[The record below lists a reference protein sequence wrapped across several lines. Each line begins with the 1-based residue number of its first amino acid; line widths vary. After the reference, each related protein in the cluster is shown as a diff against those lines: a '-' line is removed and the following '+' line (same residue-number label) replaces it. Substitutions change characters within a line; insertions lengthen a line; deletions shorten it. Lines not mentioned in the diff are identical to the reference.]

1 MTRRL
6 GTLPSMPTEIPVS
19 ARYSRTAVV
28 LHWGMALGLFASLAV
43 GLTMVELPFSPLRL
57 KLFNW
62 HKWGGI
68 VLLALVVVRWSWR
81 LTHRPPIDVPMPAW
95 QRHMA
100 HGIHLLMYSLMAGI
114 PLLGWAYSSA
124 AGFPV
129 VLFGVWPLPDWVAK
143 DAALAESLKPW
154 HARLA
159 WTLMALMA
167 LHIAGA
173 LKHQFIDRDGLLQ
186 RMR

>member
-1 MTRRL
+1 M
-6 GTLPSMPTEIPVS
+6 PSEIPVS
-19 ARYSRTAVV
+19 ARYSRVAVV
-28 LHWGMALGLFASLAV
+28 LHWVMALGLVSSLAV

-57 KLFNW
+57 KLYNW

-68 VLLALVVVRWSWR
+68 VLLALFAARLTWR
-81 LTHRPPIDVPMPAW
+81 LTHRPPVDVPMPGW
-95 QRHMA
+95 QRQLA
-100 HGIHLLMYSLMAGI
+100 HAIHSLLYVLMAAI

-124 AGFPV
+124 AGFPI

-143 DAALAESLKPW
+143 DAALADALKPW

-159 WTLMALMA
+159 WLLLGLAV

-173 LKHQFIDRDGLLQ
+173 LKHHFIDRDGLLH